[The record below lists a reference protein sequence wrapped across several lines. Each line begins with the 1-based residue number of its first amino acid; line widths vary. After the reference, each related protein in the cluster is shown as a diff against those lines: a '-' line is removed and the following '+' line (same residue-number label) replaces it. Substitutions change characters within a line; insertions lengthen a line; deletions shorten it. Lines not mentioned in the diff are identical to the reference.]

1 MEDMIESRHMRA
13 FVAVARRG
21 SFSLGA
27 KDVFL
32 TQSAVS
38 HAIKS
43 MEENMGYALFR
54 REGRKAVLTEA
65 GKKLLGYCEEIL
77 SKMHDARQELERLAK
92 GAQKT

>member
-1 MEDMIESRHMRA
+1 MRA

-43 MEENMGYALFR
+43 MEEDMGYPLFR
-54 REGRKAVLTEA
+54 RVGRRAVLTEA
-65 GKKLLGYCEEIL
+65 GQKLLGYCEEIL
-77 SKMHDARQELERLAK
+77 AQMHNARQELERFAK
-92 GAQKT
+92 SEGKS